1 MLSNDRPTNTV
12 LVKIDS
18 DDNSRSSRIEL
29 LRRLLVVLFESVEE
43 D

>member
-1 MLSNDRPTNTV
+1 MLSNDRQTNKK

-18 DDNSRSSRIEL
+18 EDETLFSRIEL
-29 LRRLLVVLFESVEE
+29 LRRLLVVLFENVEE